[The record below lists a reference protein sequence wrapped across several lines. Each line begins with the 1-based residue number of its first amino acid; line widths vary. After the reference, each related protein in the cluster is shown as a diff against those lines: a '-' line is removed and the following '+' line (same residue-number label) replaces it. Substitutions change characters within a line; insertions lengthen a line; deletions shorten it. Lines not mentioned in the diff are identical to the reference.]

1 MARQMPRLLPRR
13 WTIKSVNVKKRDG
26 PERVLRA
33 YQLLLAAPSVESNGR
48 RLNGGREKH
57 I

>member
-1 MARQMPRLLPRR
+1 MARQMPRLLPGR
-13 WTIKSVNVKKRDG
+13 WPIKSVNVKKRDG

-33 YQLLLAAPSVESNGR
+33 YQLLAAPSVESNGR